1 MRRRGAPRAIG
12 ERAMTNDPTVF
23 VVDDDQ
29 VVREAVRTLV
39 GSVGLAVEA
48 FATGQEFLAAQNGTG
63 RAGCI
68 VCDVRLQGMSGLDL
82 QQELVARRITIPMIM
97 ITGYADVSTAVR
109 AMRAGAIDF
118 IEKPFNRQVLLD
130 RVHEAIELDRKVRLL
145 DMQRRSVGV
154 RVARLTPRER
164 EVMALVVAGKA
175 NKVIAMDLGLCEK
188 TVEVHRAHVMRKME
202 AESLAELVR
211 LNVLLRAE

>member
-1 MRRRGAPRAIG
+1 MMA
-12 ERAMTNDPTVF
+12 EPTVF

-29 VVREAVRTLV
+29 VVRESLRMLV
-39 GSVGLAVEA
+39 GSVGLPVETY
-48 FATGQEFLAAQNGTG
+48 ATGQDFLAVQSNP
-63 RAGCI
+63 RPGCV
-68 VCDVRLQGMSGLDL
+68 VCDIRLPGMSGLDL
-82 QQELVARRITIPMIM
+82 QQELMARQLRLPMIM
-97 ITGYADVSTAVR
+97 ISGYGDVSTAVR
-109 AMRAGAIDF
+109 AMRAGAVDF

-130 RVHEAIELDRKVRLL
+130 RVHEALERDRKARLL
-145 DMQRRSVGV
+145 ETQRRSVGA
-154 RVARLTPRER
+154 RVTRLTPRER

-211 LNVLLRAE
+211 VNVLLRAE